1 MRAPPPSGPLIAK
14 SGPGNRCLLK
24 SSRHSIPNLRIRK
37 PIPSSQAIATL
48 DQPAGIARLDE
59 RETRAEDETASQK
72 DHGVDRSDREIGLP
86 RARVESRL
94 IPIAGIDPS
103 QEKGA
108 KEQHLGRQ
116 KQPHPGNCRLLLVAC
131 A

>member
-1 MRAPPPSGPLIAK
+1 VFAEIFAPFDPKFEDQKADPEQ
-14 SGPGNRCLLK
+14 PGDR
-24 SSRHSIPNLRIRK
+24 
-37 PIPSSQAIATL
+37 ATL

-59 RETRAEDETASQK
+59 RETRAEDETASQQ

-86 RARVESRL
+86 RARVESCL
-94 IPIAGIDPS
+94 IPMAGIDPS

-116 KQPHPGNCRLLLVAC
+116 KQPHPGNCRLLLVSC